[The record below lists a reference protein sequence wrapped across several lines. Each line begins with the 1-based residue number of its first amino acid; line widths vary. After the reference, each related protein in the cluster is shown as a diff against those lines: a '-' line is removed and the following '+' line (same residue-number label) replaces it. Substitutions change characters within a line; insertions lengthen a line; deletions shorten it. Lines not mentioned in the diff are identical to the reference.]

1 MLEFLR
7 QLDNRTDSC
16 DQPIWSP
23 VLSSHFSLKTELLAH
38 PWNYNTVVFLF
49 VLDNPQRVMVST
61 CSCALI
67 KLVQKLTA
75 CIVCS
80 CIQHMVSNHGKLEN
94 DVGMNAFYIISNFY
108 LGQCP
113 DKLTFS
119 YSKSQPLFNN
129 SAKSN
134 SLKMFVFVDNTAL
147 RYSHLPF

>member
-1 MLEFLR
+1 M
-7 QLDNRTDSC
+7 
-16 DQPIWSP
+16 
-23 VLSSHFSLKTELLAH
+23 
-38 PWNYNTVVFLF
+38 
-49 VLDNPQRVMVST
+49 ST

-80 CIQHMVSNHGKLEN
+80 CIQHMVSNHGKPWEN
-94 DVGMNAFYIISNFY
+94 AVGMNAFYTISNLY

-119 YSKSQPLFNN
+119 YSKSQALFNN
-129 SAKSN
+129 SAKSY